1 VPLTLA
7 AFVVVIGVLIFIHEE
22 GHFVVAKALGIQVL
36 RFSLGFG
43 RPILAWRRGETE
55 YWISWIPFGGYVK
68 MAGFEDEGVAGEL
81 EGGKSAQPID
91 PDRAFDRKP
100 LWARLVVILAGVT
113 MNAVFAVLVY
123 TGLAY
128 TGTLE
133 PNNIATTRVDS
144 VVGSDLPPAA
154 QALAALRRGD
164 RITTVNGDSVRT
176 WGDLQLKLANAPP
189 PVTVRLAGRSDS
201 LVLSIAQGDTAAR
214 VAMVLALS
222 PYLEPVIS
230 SVTSGSAGGKAGL
243 KPGDRILKVN
253 GDTVVSWQ
261 DFARVARRNPEHPIT
276 VEVAQ
281 GTAHRSLTVTPDRR
295 EDTDPVTKRTHVIGF
310 VGVGAAYPTL
320 PRPGVLGAIRV
331 GWAETR
337 SRGGMILDFLA
348 KLVTGRASLGE
359 LGGPILIG
367 QISSQA
373 ARIGPAT
380 FLGFMAFLSINLAI
394 LNVLPIPI
402 LDGGQLVFLLAE
414 AVRRRPLPLELRL
427 RLTQIGFVV
436 LVAIMILATSN
447 DIRRL
452 LGHVFRR

>member
-1 VPLTLA
+1 VLLTPISLI
-7 AFVVVIGVLIFIHEE
+7 VVVGVLIFVHEA
-22 GHFVVAKALGIQVL
+22 GHFAAAKAVGIQVL

-68 MAGFEDEGVAGEL
+68 MAGFEDEGVAGDL

-91 PDRAFDRKP
+91 PARAFDRKP
-100 LWARLVVILAGVT
+100 LWARLIVILAGVT

-128 TGTLE
+128 SGTLE

-144 VVGSDLPPAA
+144 VSVSDLPPAA
-154 QALAALRRGD
+154 QALGALRRGD
-164 RITTVNGDSVRT
+164 RITMVNGDSVRT

-189 PVTVRLAGRSDS
+189 PVTLRVAGRPDS
-201 LVLSIAQGDTAAR
+201 LVLHIAQTDTAAR
-214 VAMVLALS
+214 VTMVLALS
-222 PYLEPVIS
+222 PYLEPAIS
-230 SVTSGSAGGKAGL
+230 SVTSGGAGAKAGL
-243 KPGDRILKVN
+243 VPGDRILKVN

-261 DFARVARRNPEHPIT
+261 DFARVARRNPAHPIT
-276 VEVAQ
+276 IEVRRGSA
-281 GTAHRSLTVTPDRR
+281 RLSLTVTPDRR
-295 EDTDPVTKRTHVIGF
+295 EDTDPVTKRKQVIGF
-310 VGVGAAYPTL
+310 VGIGAVYPTL
-320 PRPGVLGAIRV
+320 PRPGILGAIGV

-337 SRGGMILDFLA
+337 SRGGLILDFLA

-414 AVRRRPLPLELRL
+414 AVRRRPLPLGLRL